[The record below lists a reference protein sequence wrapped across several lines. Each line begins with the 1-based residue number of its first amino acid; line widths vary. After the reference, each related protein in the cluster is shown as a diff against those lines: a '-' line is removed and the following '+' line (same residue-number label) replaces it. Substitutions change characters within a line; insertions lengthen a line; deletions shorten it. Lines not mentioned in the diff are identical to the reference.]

1 MYLFTPKLPS
11 HPGCTP
17 FNVLHFK
24 ENFDFWFSSTFSAS
38 KVERLEMFPIA
49 KALSLFGK
57 TSVINSDPS
66 VWTTAC
72 SM

>member
-11 HPGCTP
+11 HSGCTH
-17 FNVLHFK
+17 FHVLQFK
-24 ENFDFWFSSTFSAS
+24 ENFDFSSTFSAS

-72 SM
+72 SV